1 MQTGILYITIQK
13 KLCVFCVCVCV
24 CCCYFVLFCF
34 VLFQYNYGIKEKPD
48 TDTLIQQP
56 PLTPGPRL
64 LLHAITNT
72 AKL

>member
-13 KLCVFCVCVCV
+13 KLCVFCVCVCF

-48 TDTLIQQP
+48 TDTLDNPATTSHSRTQT
-56 PLTPGPRL
+56 LAPGY
-64 LLHAITNT
+64 H
-72 AKL
+72 